1 MSDMIDLW
9 SVSAIMIMVSS
20 LVYPFL
26 RRAMMSLTIAVG
38 LFIIYML
45 EIVPQSPIL
54 SDLAFSPLHLSSG
67 VAIYTV
73 FTSMFLHASM
83 LHIIFNVI
91 WLVILGLLFEERMG
105 AKRFLSIYLI
115 AGVAGNIAYGLI
127 NFGENSFAVGA
138 SGAIFGILGAV
149 LVLYPFERTGM
160 MVFPLPIPNAPVW
173 LIVLIML
180 ALQMIFLVN
189 PGSHV
194 AWQAHLGGLLAGMA
208 VAPIIMRIRPREEF
222 RGGQTIDIMSF
233 ANTPEERGI
242 ASKIKSESIS
252 QVRDAWLEELAKTA
266 RCPKCQQPLQA
277 MKGGLKC
284 HSGHKFK
291 IRG

>member
-1 MSDMIDLW
+1 MFNVVDMW
-9 SVSAIMIMVSS
+9 SVAAIVIMISS

-26 RRAMMSLTIAVG
+26 RRAMVSLTIAVG
-38 LFIIYML
+38 LFIIFML

-67 VAIYTV
+67 TAVYTV

-105 AKRFLSIYLI
+105 VARFLSIYLI

-127 NFGENSFAVGA
+127 NFGENSFAIGA

-173 LIVLIML
+173 IIVLIML
-180 ALQMIFLVN
+180 ALQMIFLLN

-208 VAPIIMRIRPREEF
+208 VAPIIMRIRPQEES
-222 RGGQTIDIMSF
+222 RGGQTIDIMLF

-242 ASKIKSESIS
+242 ASKIKSESIP

-266 RCPKCQQPLQA
+266 RCPECQQPMQA
-277 MKGGLKC
+277 LRGGLKC
-284 HSGHKFK
+284 RSGHKFK